1 MIEVKEKIHNYLK
14 VLIAQKVDYDD
25 PVNTDIDIDTNLMK
39 THRIKYFWFGVK
51 TIGIKSVWHGKYRI
65 INGSLL
71 LNYYW

>member
-39 THRIKYFWFGVK
+39 THRIKYF
-51 TIGIKSVWHGKYRI
+51 
-65 INGSLL
+65 
-71 LNYYW
+71 